1 MLFLTGLVAGTVDA
15 IAGGGGLIS
24 IPVLL
29 GAGIPPHLALG
40 TNKFQSSIGT
50 FAAAYKYYQHGY
62 ASLKTALPG
71 ILAGAIGAIA
81 GSITAQMLSS
91 DILYSL
97 IPILLSIIFV
107 YTLFSTKLG
116 KIDIAPRMSEF
127 LFYVLFGFGL
137 SFYDGFFGPGV
148 GSFWVFSISFFLGYN
163 IIKAT
168 AYTKILNSNSNIVS
182 MLCFALGSNIDYR
195 IGICM
200 AAGQLIGG
208 RLGAHLAIRNGA
220 KLIRPV
226 FLSIVSLTLFSLL
239 SKHYLHNQTL
249 PIILIFILLA
259 FGSLTFYYR
268 RFVRVR

>member
-1 MLFLTGLVAGTVDA
+1 MFITGLIAGTVDA

-29 GAGIPPHLALG
+29 GVGIPPHMALG

-71 ILAGAIGAIA
+71 MLFGIFGAICGAV
-81 GSITAQMLSS
+81 TAQMLSS
-91 DILYSL
+91 DILYTL

-116 KIDIAPRMSEF
+116 KIDITPRMNEY
-127 LFYVLFGFGL
+127 LFYALFGFSL

-148 GSFWVFSISFFLGYN
+148 GSLWVFSLSFFLGYN

-168 AYTKILNSNSNIVS
+168 AYTKILNLNSNIIS
-182 MLCFALGSNIDYR
+182 LICFAFGSNIDYR
-195 IGICM
+195 IGLCM

-208 RLGAHLAIRNGA
+208 RLGAHLAIKNGA
-220 KLIRPV
+220 QLIRPV
-226 FLSIVSLTLFSLL
+226 FLSIVSITLLSML
-239 SKHYLHNQTL
+239 SKHYLHNQIL
-249 PIILIFILLA
+249 PIILIIISLA
-259 FGSLTFYYR
+259 FISITFYYR
-268 RFVRVR
+268 RLKRVR